1 MMGTDTLLNMLCW
14 TPLARP
20 IRAIRQ
26 DRINRIARENYDKR
40 KIDNLIE
47 DIMSNHH
54 DMLS

>member
-20 IRAIRQ
+20 IRAMRQ